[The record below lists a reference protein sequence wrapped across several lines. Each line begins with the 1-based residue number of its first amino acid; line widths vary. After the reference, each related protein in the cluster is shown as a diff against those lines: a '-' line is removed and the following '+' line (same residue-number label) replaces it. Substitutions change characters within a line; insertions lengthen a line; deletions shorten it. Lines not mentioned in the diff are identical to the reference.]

1 MTETRFA
8 KVICAGVALLL
19 AAAGAS
25 AHTIALG
32 QKGAA
37 GSAAGA
43 KSAGARK
50 QKRRGAPQATAG
62 KSGAGAAAA
71 KKGRP
76 GVVAASALP
85 QVREI
90 DEAGLKALLE
100 GHAKGGRRL
109 LVNFWAT
116 WCTPCRE
123 EFPDLVKIDQEF
135 AGSADFEFITVS
147 TDEVAEIKTS
157 VPAFLAEM
165 NAAAIPAYLL
175 NAKDPE
181 AAIALIDKG
190 WHGDLPATFLFGTGG
205 EILFLH
211 KGRVKPDEL
220 RQAIKD
226 SGKTATSDK

>member
-1 MTETRFA
+1 MIETRFA

-19 AAAGAS
+19 VAAGAS
-25 AHTIALG
+25 AHTIARG

-37 GSAAGA
+37 GSAARA
-43 KSAGARK
+43 KSAGARP
-50 QKRRGAPQATAG
+50 QKKRGAQPATAG
-62 KSGAGAAAA
+62 KSGAGAAA
-71 KKGRP
+71 KKGQT

-85 QVREI
+85 RVREI

-100 GHAKGGRRL
+100 EHAKGGRRL
-109 LVNFWAT
+109 LINFWAT

-147 TDEVAEIKTS
+147 TDEVAEIGTS

-165 NAAAIPAYLL
+165 NAAAMPAYLL

-190 WHGDLPATFLFGTGG
+190 WHGDLPATFLFGPGG
-205 EILFLH
+205 EILFVH

-226 SGKTATSDK
+226 SGKTVTSDK

>member
-1 MTETRFA
+1 MFKTRFA
-8 KVICAGVALLL
+8 KVICTGVALLL
-19 AAAGAS
+19 VAAGAP
-25 AHTIALG
+25 AQTGARG
-32 QKGAA
+32 QNGAGA
-37 GSAAGA
+37 VAGA

-50 QKRRGAPQATAG
+50 QKKKRGAQATAR
-62 KSGAGAAAA
+62 KSDAGAAAA
-71 KKGRP
+71 KKVQP

-100 GHAKGGRRL
+100 EHAKGGRRL

-135 AGSADFEFITVS
+135 AGAEDFEFVTVS
-147 TDEVAEIKTS
+147 TDEVAEIGTS

-165 NAAAIPAYLL
+165 SAAAIPAYLL

-181 AAIALIDKG
+181 AAIALIDKN
-190 WHGDLPATFLFGTGG
+190 WHGDLPATFLFGPGG
-205 EILFLH
+205 EILFAH
-211 KGRVKPDEL
+211 KGRVKADEL
-220 RQAIKD
+220 RRAIKD
-226 SGKTATSDK
+226 SGKTVISDK

>member
-1 MTETRFA
+1 MTTTRFA
-8 KVICAGVALLL
+8 KVICAGAALLL
-19 AAAGAS
+19 VASGAP
-25 AHTIALG
+25 ARTGARG

-37 GSAAGA
+37 AVASA

-50 QKRRGAPQATAG
+50 QKKRGAQATAAG
-62 KSGAGAAAA
+62 KSDAGAAAA
-71 KKGRP
+71 KKGQP
-76 GVVAASALP
+76 AVGAASALP

-100 GHAKGGRRL
+100 EHAKGGRRL

-123 EFPDLVKIDQEF
+123 EFPDLVKINQEF

-147 TDEVAEIKTS
+147 TDEVAEIGTS

-165 NAAAIPAYLL
+165 NAAAMPAYLL

-190 WHGDLPATFLFGTGG
+190 WHGDLPATFLFGPGG
-205 EILFLH
+205 EILFVH
-211 KGRVKPDEL
+211 KGRVKADEL

-226 SGKTATSDK
+226 SSKTVTSDK